1 MLLSHCL
8 LTRERGGRRWEGEV
22 ERGRG
27 EGETG
32 GGKVIM
38 YDFHLIVCRYES
50 GAGK

>member
-1 MLLSHCL
+1 M
-8 LTRERGGRRWEGEV
+8 

-27 EGETG
+27 EGEMG

-38 YDFHLIVCRYES
+38 YDFVCRYES

>member
-8 LTRERGGRRWEGEV
+8 LTRERGRRRGEEVGRRD
-22 ERGRG
+22 

>member
-1 MLLSHCL
+1 M
-8 LTRERGGRRWEGEV
+8 

-38 YDFHLIVCRYES
+38 YGFHLIVCRYES